1 MNVTAVVGSSA
12 AGTRCEV
19 RVRGA
24 TSEAA
29 GAAGKGRVSTNAA
42 EVRTATTRDVPPTA
56 AASVSATTTTTVSL
70 GACRHWSPGSNR
82 YSGQYTEG
90 PGENSCMF
98 RIHGFHSVAEPR
110 WSPRGIRTL
119 QSIRRFVTAFVQV
132 RFLTA
137 CIWLR
142 RILFSSLGVPD
153 RVSCLLIHNAI
164 PPGPMTGGALS

>member
-1 MNVTAVVGSSA
+1 MNVAVVASNP
-12 AGTRCEV
+12 AGTRREV
-19 RVRGA
+19 RMRSA
-24 TSEAA
+24 TSEPA
-29 GAAGKGRVSTNAA
+29 GAAANGSVSTTAA
-42 EVRTATTRDVPPTA
+42 EVPTATA
-56 AASVSATTTTTVSL
+56 AASVSATATATTTTTTVTL
-70 GACRHWSPGSNR
+70 GAGRHRSPGGDR
-82 YSGQYTEG
+82 YSGQYTDG

-98 RIHGFHSVAEPR
+98 HIHGFHSVAGPR

-153 RVSCLLIHNAI
+153 RGSCLLIHNAI
-164 PPGPMTGGALS
+164 PPGPLTANALS

>member
-1 MNVTAVVGSSA
+1 MNVAVVAGNP
-12 AGTRCEV
+12 AGTRREV
-19 RVRGA
+19 RMRSA
-24 TSEAA
+24 TSEPA
-29 GAAGKGRVSTNAA
+29 GATANGRVSTTAA
-42 EVRTATTRDVPPTA
+42 EVPTAAA
-56 AASVSATTTTTVSL
+56 AASVSTTATTTTVTL
-70 GACRHWSPGSNR
+70 GAGRHRSPGGDR
-82 YSGQYTEG
+82 YSGQYTDG

-98 RIHGFHSVAEPR
+98 HIHGFHSVAGPR

-153 RVSCLLIHNAI
+153 RGSCLLIHNAI
-164 PPGPMTGGALS
+164 PPGPLTANALS

>member
-1 MNVTAVVGSSA
+1 MNVTVVGSNP
-12 AGTRCEV
+12 AGTRREV
-19 RVRGA
+19 PVRSA
-24 TSEAA
+24 SSEAA
-29 GAAGKGRVSTNAA
+29 GAAGKGRVSTTAA
-42 EVRTATTRDVPPTA
+42 EVRTATRRDVTPTA
-56 AASVSATTTTTVSL
+56 AASVSATAATTVSL
-70 GACRHWSPGSNR
+70 GASRHWSPGGNR
-82 YSGQYTEG
+82 YGGQYTDS

-98 RIHGFHSVAEPR
+98 HIHGFHSVAEPR

-142 RILFSSLGVPD
+142 RILFSSLGVPE

-164 PPGPMTGGALS
+164 PPGPLTANALS